1 MKKFIIA
8 ALVLLL
14 VCSTA
19 VFARYGQGSEVDV
32 QDFTG
37 FSMGGSFVKETYDTD
52 AGKFEDRAGQLYFGL
67 SEYAFFGSSS
77 MGLYLDLGLLINV
90 KDSESDNIEKS
101 PVYIDLSLGLGGRLS
116 IDRSTSFLFG
126 VGPEFTY
133 FTNEYTYY
141 GYKIEKTY
149 MSMGVGLDAEVMYK
163 LGKDFY
169 VSVGAKGSVLFLKW
183 MTREVTSGS
192 GYEGSSSTDT
202 EGYFGYRVTPK
213 LTFYYMF

>member
-19 VFARYGQGSEVDV
+19 VFARYGEDPDV
-32 QDFTG
+32 NIEDYTG
-37 FSMGGSFVKETYDTD
+37 FAIGGSFVNETYETD
-52 AGKFEDRAGQLYFGL
+52 GGKIVDKAGQLYFGI
-67 SEYAFFGSSS
+67 SDYAFFGSSPL
-77 MGLYLDLGLLINV
+77 GLYVDVGLLVNV
-90 KDSESDNIEKS
+90 KDYESDLVEKS
-101 PVYIDLSLGLGGRLS
+101 PIYIDLTVGLGGRVS
-116 IDRSTSFLFG
+116 MDRSSSLVFA
-126 VGPEFTY
+126 VGPQFTY

-149 MSMGVGLDAEVMYK
+149 VSMGLGLDAEIMYK
-163 LGKDFY
+163 LGRDFY
-169 VSVGAKGSVLFLKW
+169 ISAGAKGSILFLKW

>member
-14 VCSTA
+14 ACSSA
-19 VFARYGQGSEVDV
+19 VFARYGEGPDGDV
-32 QDFTG
+32 EDFTG
-37 FSMGGSFVKETYDTD
+37 FAMGGSLVQETYETDT
-52 AGKFEDRAGQLYFGL
+52 GKFVDKAGQLYFGF
-67 SEYAFFGSSS
+67 SDYAFFNKAALGI
-77 MGLYLDLGLLINV
+77 YLDVGLLVNI
-90 KDSESDNIEKS
+90 KDSENEYVEKS
-101 PVYIDLSLGLGGRLS
+101 PIYVDLTLGLGGRFELNK
-116 IDRSTSFLFG
+116 STTFLFG

-133 FTNEYTYY
+133 FTNEYTYW

-149 MSMGVGLDAEVMYK
+149 MSMGLSVDAELMYK
-163 LGKDFY
+163 LGRDFY
-169 VSVGAKGSVLFLKW
+169 VSVGGKGAVLFLKW